1 MNLQG
6 ISVDIV
12 RNEYEYNK
20 YVSES
25 YREQYS
31 YEDSKASLPWI
42 IVRFSKAAY
51 ADDNISK
58 SSMKMLPAADFTNI
72 SAASNGEWTKDE
84 SDKSKL
90 KLDLSKENFNVLMLE
105 AKKDC
110 GYASVPSKLQVVVT
124 DNLGFE
130 YAAAEDSVNL
140 DDITAVLENID
151 KESIQQGGGYLAK
164 VVYALVAKLADGGG
178 SPSSI

>member
-51 ADDNISK
+51 ADNNVSK
-58 SSMKMLPAADFTNI
+58 SSMKMFPAADFTNI
-72 SAASNGEWTKDE
+72 SAAPNGEWAKDE

-124 DNLGFE
+124 DNLGFQYSGE
-130 YAAAEDSVNL
+130 AETIDLSDV
-140 DDITAVLENID
+140 TAVLANLD
-151 KESIQQGGGYLAK
+151 TQCIQQGEGYLAK
-164 VVYALVAKLADGGG
+164 VVYELIAEKQK
-178 SPSSI
+178 